1 MIFLNKK
8 DYDTQHVI
16 VLRRGRLFLL
26 IVYKIEVMEKL
37 ASRRKANSYRNISN
51 LFLLLGIILFF
62 SGIAN
67 FFLFFVSFIPFS
79 ISTYFRTRHNTWRIG
94 AEGEESVI
102 RVLQNLDSS
111 FKVISDVVL
120 PGDRQNID
128 HIVVGSV
135 GTFVIE
141 TKNHNGIIKCNN
153 DIWSRTKVG
162 RRGTLYSSDI
172 GNPSKQAKRNA
183 VMLRKWLESENIDV
197 GYILAVV
204 VFTNENVELNLV
216 KPTVKI
222 VHVNDLLE
230 VFKGESNF
238 RMTREKINSVAEK
251 LYKLK

>member
-1 MIFLNKK
+1 
-8 DYDTQHVI
+8 
-16 VLRRGRLFLL
+16 
-26 IVYKIEVMEKL
+26 MEKL
-37 ASRRKANSYRNISN
+37 GTRRKANSYRNKSI
-51 LFLLLGIILFF
+51 LFFLLGIILIF

-67 FFLFFVSFIPFS
+67 FFLFFLSFIPFT
-79 ISTYFRTRHNTWRIG
+79 IAVYMWNRQNTWIIG

-111 FKVISDVVL
+111 FKVVNDVVL
-120 PGDRQNID
+120 PGDGQNID

-135 GTFVIE
+135 GTIVIE

-153 DIWSRTKVG
+153 DDWSRKKVG
-162 RRGTLYSSDI
+162 RRGTVYTSEI

-197 GYILAVV
+197 GYIVAVV
-204 VFTNENVELNLV
+204 VFTNEDVELDLV
-216 KPTVKI
+216 RPTVK
-222 VHVNDLLE
+222 VVRVNDLLG

>member
-1 MIFLNKK
+1 
-8 DYDTQHVI
+8 
-16 VLRRGRLFLL
+16 
-26 IVYKIEVMEKL
+26 MEKL
-37 ASRRKANSYRNISN
+37 GSRRKAKSYRNKSI
-51 LFLLLGIILFF
+51 LFFLLGIILIF
-62 SGIAN
+62 SGIAIH
-67 FFLFFVSFIPFS
+67 FFLFVLSVISFS
-79 ISTYFRTRHNTWRIG
+79 ISVYMWNRHNTWGIG

-111 FKVISDVVL
+111 FKVVNDVVL
-120 PGDRQNID
+120 PGDSQNID

-153 DIWSRTKVG
+153 DNWSRKKVG
-162 RRGTLYSSDI
+162 RRGTVYASVI

-197 GYILAVV
+197 GYIVAVV
-204 VFTNENVELNLV
+204 VFTNEDVELDLV
-216 KPTVKI
+216 RPTVKI
-222 VHVNDLLE
+222 VHVDDLLE

>member
-1 MIFLNKK
+1 
-8 DYDTQHVI
+8 
-16 VLRRGRLFLL
+16 
-26 IVYKIEVMEKL
+26 MEKL
-37 ASRRKANSYRNISN
+37 ASRRKANSYRNKSN
-51 LFLLLGIILFF
+51 LFILLGIILIF
-62 SGIAN
+62 SGIAIH
-67 FFLFFVSFIPFS
+67 FFLFFLSFIPFS
-79 ISTYFRTRHNTWRIG
+79 ISTYFRKKHNTWRIG

-111 FKVISDVVL
+111 FKVVSDVVL
-120 PGDRQNID
+120 PGDSQNID
-128 HIVVGSV
+128 HIVVGSI

-153 DIWSRTKVG
+153 DNWSRTKVG
-162 RRGTLYSSDI
+162 RRGTVYSSDI

-204 VFTNENVELNLV
+204 VFTNEDVELDLV
-216 KPTVKI
+216 RPTVKI
-222 VHVNDLLE
+222 VHVDDLLE

-251 LYKLK
+251 LY

>member
-1 MIFLNKK
+1 
-8 DYDTQHVI
+8 
-16 VLRRGRLFLL
+16 
-26 IVYKIEVMEKL
+26 MEKL
-37 ASRRKANSYRNISN
+37 GTRRKANSYRNKSI
-51 LFLLLGIILFF
+51 LFFLLGIILIF

-67 FFLFFVSFIPFS
+67 VFLFFLSFIPFT
-79 ISTYFRTRHNTWRIG
+79 IAVYMWNKQNTWIIG

-111 FKVISDVVL
+111 FKVVNDVVL
-120 PGDRQNID
+120 PGDGQNID

-153 DIWSRTKVG
+153 DDWSRKKVG
-162 RRGTLYSSDI
+162 RRGTVYASNI

-197 GYILAVV
+197 GYIVAVV
-204 VFTNENVELNLV
+204 VFTNEDVELDLV
-216 KPTVKI
+216 RPTVKI
-222 VHVNDLLE
+222 VHVDDLLG

-251 LYKLK
+251 LYQLK